1 MDRLFAPQSAE
12 AQAHTH
18 LTENWF
24 TWDQDHP
31 SLDET
36 LAAGCATYQAF
47 QRYLSGSDLYLV
59 PRTRNELESVLRRY
73 AYDAIHNTIAKSRS
87 QLERGGYS
95 RMCHLVELSI
105 TKVLN
110 ENDNASFLL
119 ALHRPRHETTRS
131 PDLGSSTRAIKIK

>member
-1 MDRLFAPQSAE
+1 MMDRLFAPQSVE

-24 TWDQDHP
+24 SWDQDHP
-31 SLDET
+31 NLDET
-36 LAAGCATYQAF
+36 VAAACATYQAF

-59 PRTRNELESVLRRY
+59 PQTRSELENVLRRY
-73 AYDAIHNTIAKSRS
+73 AYDGIHNTIAKSRS
-87 QLERGGYS
+87 PLERGGYS

-105 TKVLN
+105 SKVLN

-119 ALHRPRHETTRS
+119 ELHRPRHEARSPKLGTSTRS
-131 PDLGSSTRAIKIK
+131 IRIK

>member
-12 AQAHTH
+12 AQAHTL

-24 TWDQDHP
+24 SWDQDHP

-47 QRYLSGSDLYLV
+47 QRYLSGADLYLV
-59 PRTRNELESVLRRY
+59 PQTRGELEGVLRRY
-73 AYDAIHNTIAKSRS
+73 AYDAIHNTISKSRS

-95 RMCHLVELSI
+95 RMCHLVEMSI

-110 ENDNASFLL
+110 ENDNAAFLL
-119 ALHRPRHETTRS
+119 SLHRPRHEKSRS
-131 PDLGSSTRAIKIK
+131 TELGSSPRYIKIK

>member
-12 AQAHTH
+12 AQAHTR

-36 LAAGCATYQAF
+36 VTAACATYQAF
-47 QRYLSGSDLYLV
+47 QRYLSGRDLYLV
-59 PRTRNELESVLRRY
+59 PRSFIDLEGVLRRY
-73 AYDAIHNTIAKSRS
+73 AYDGIHNTVAKSRS
-87 QLERGGYS
+87 ALERGGYV

-105 TKVLN
+105 NKVLK

-119 ALHRPRHETTRS
+119 AMHAPRQETRS
-131 PDLGSSTRAIKIK
+131 PKLGSSTRSIRIK